1 VRLDDVVLPLVVE
14 EEEEV
19 EGSVERGRE
28 SAGQPRPIRRSLLE
42 KDGRGEETPS
52 EVVMRVW

>member
-1 VRLDDVVLPLVVE
+1 VRLDDVVLPLVE
-14 EEEEV
+14 EEEEEELV
-19 EGSVERGRE
+19 EGGWE
-28 SAGQPRPIRRSLLE
+28 SAGQLRPVHRLLLE